1 MTLDPDVLLA
11 GPRGRGLL
19 VHLFDD
25 VAIRTLTMCAD
36 ASANPGASGYLWGFS
51 TPPPRGFRMLAY
63 RSQMRLERA
72 KHERETRRPVTP
84 AEMAAAT
91 SAAIEWRRY
100 QNLGWRMQMIPV
112 EEEA

>member
-25 VAIRTLTMCAD
+25 VAIRTLTMRAD
-36 ASANPGASGYLWGFS
+36 ASDGKASVIAGWGPDE
-51 TPPPRGFRMLAY
+51 TVWL
-63 RSQMRLERA
+63 RSS
-72 KHERETRRPVTP
+72 P
-84 AEMAAAT
+84 AAT
-91 SAAIEWRRY
+91 SAVVEWRRY
-100 QNLGWRMQMIPV
+100 QNLGWRMQMIPM